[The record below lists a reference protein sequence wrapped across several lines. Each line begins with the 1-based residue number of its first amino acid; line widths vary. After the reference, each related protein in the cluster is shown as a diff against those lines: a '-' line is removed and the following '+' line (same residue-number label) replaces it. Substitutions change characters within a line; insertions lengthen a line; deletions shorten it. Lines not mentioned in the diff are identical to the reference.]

1 MKGLYVDQ
9 IHSIDH
15 QALADLVAK
24 QDRLFSVSTVYHHTQ
39 SQVNLKHRNSLS
51 LRDLSVIKNYRD
63 LVSSEVSERWPAILE
78 ALDMRRFSIVRKDV
92 TCLAYGNGNFFARHR
107 DVIRYHLFPRRITWI
122 YYFFKEPAAFQGG
135 DILFYQ
141 GKENT
146 ARISPSS
153 GMLVAFDSS
162 LQHEATTVSLPSD
175 QFADYRFAIVC
186 FVVGLPTLRSC
197 ILSSKIRIETRFPF
211 TKAVTKPVVRQ
222 LKKIWSFS

>member
-15 QALADLVAK
+15 QALADVVAK
-24 QDRLFSVSTVYHHTQ
+24 ERRLFSASTVYQHAR
-39 SQVNLKHRNSLS
+39 SRLNLKHRNSLS

-63 LVSSEVSERWPAILE
+63 LVSAEVSQRWPAILE
-78 ALDMRRFSIVRKDV
+78 ALDVRCFSIVRSDV
-92 TCLAYGNGNFFARHR
+92 TCLAYGNGNFFARHQ
-107 DVIRYHLFPRRITWI
+107 DVIQSHLFPRRITWI
-122 YYFFKEPAAFQGG
+122 YYFYKEPAAFQGG
-135 DILFYQ
+135 EIVFYR

-162 LQHEATTVSLPSD
+162 LQHEATTVSLTSD
-175 QFADYRFAIVC
+175 QFADYRFALVC

-197 ILSSKIRIETRFPF
+197 ILSSKIRLETRFPF
-211 TKAVTKPVVRQ
+211 TRAVTQPVVRQ
-222 LKKIWSFS
+222 LKKFWSFS

>member
-24 QDRLFSVSTVYHHTQ
+24 ARGLFSSASVYHHTRA
-39 SQVNLKHRNSLS
+39 QVNLEHRNSLS

-63 LVSSEVSERWPAILE
+63 LVSSEVSRRWPAILE
-78 ALDMRRFSIVRKDV
+78 ALDLRRFSIARNDFS
-92 TCLAYGNGNFFARHR
+92 CLAYGNGNFFRRHQ
-107 DVIRYHLFPRRITWI
+107 DVIRSDLFPRRITWI

-135 DILFYQ
+135 DVLFYR
-141 GKENT
+141 GEEKVS
-146 ARISPSS
+146 RISPSS

-162 LQHEATTVSLPSD
+162 LQHEATTVCLPAD
-175 QFADYRFAIVC
+175 EFDDYRFAIVC

-197 ILSSKIRIETRFPF
+197 ILSSKIQLETTFPF
-211 TKAVTKPVVRQ
+211 TRAVTQPIVRQ